1 MAEKIPMLALSPTMS
16 EGHIAKWNVAEGD
29 KVSSG
34 DILLEV
40 ETDKATM
47 DYEGTYDGVVL
58 KILKKE
64 GSGAAVGEPIAI
76 IGEEGE
82 DISGLLEEIAAD
94 LPVKKAPADKDET
107 TVEADTVEEPED
119 KPDPAAKA
127 EVEDSAPERED
138 DKDKVVRSSPLA
150 RKIAKQHDLDLGLV
164 KGSGPSGRIVKADVE
179 KAIADGVKPTAV
191 KAPLATVGK
200 TTEDVEIPHSKV
212 RRIVA
217 ERLAESKYTAPH
229 YYLKLS
235 VEMDDLMQSRSLL
248 NKTTDQK
255 VSVNAF
261 LIKLIAETLKRHRRV
276 NSTWYDDKIVE
287 HGNID
292 IGLAVAQ
299 PDGLITPVVR
309 NCEQKGIKEIES
321 DLAVLI
327 EKAREGKLQPEEYT
341 GATFTISSLGSYGIE
356 EFTAIINPPGSAILA
371 IGAIKKEPVVRD
383 DDTIEIRQTMKLTLS
398 CDHRTI
404 DGAVG
409 AEFLKDLKDTIES
422 PIRALF

>member
-16 EGHIAKWNVAEGD
+16 EGHIAKWNVKEGD

-58 KILKKE
+58 KILKGE
-64 GSGAAVGEPIAI
+64 GSEAAVGEPIAI

-82 DISGLLEEIAAD
+82 DISGLLEEVAAD
-94 LPVKKAPADKDET
+94 LPVKKAPVDKDET
-107 TVEADTVEEPED
+107 TVEADPVDEPEE
-119 KPDPAAKA
+119 KPEPATKVDEKDAA
-127 EVEDSAPERED
+127 SGRED
-138 DKDKVVRSSPLA
+138 EKDGVVRSSPLA

-164 KGSGPSGRIVKADVE
+164 TGSGPSGRIVKADVE
-179 KAIADGVKPTAV
+179 KAIADGVKPTAT
-191 KAPLATVGK
+191 KAAVASLIK
-200 TTEDVEIPHSKV
+200 TTEEVEIPHSKV

-235 VEMDDLMQSRSLL
+235 VEMDDLMQARSLL
-248 NKTTDQK
+248 NKTADQK

-261 LIKLIAETLKRHRRV
+261 LIKLITETLKRHRRV
-276 NSTWYDDKIVE
+276 NSTWYEDKIVE

-371 IGAIKKEPVVRD
+371 VGAIKKEPVVRD